1 MTGWTYGQG
10 WVSMALGYRLF
21 FRKFCSRSKQRVI
34 SFAGRIFFFF
44 FFALYE
50 QITIL
55 YEL

>member
-21 FRKFCSRSKQRVI
+21 FFRKFCSRSKQQVI
-34 SFAGRIFFFF
+34 YLAVRIFLFRPV
-44 FFALYE
+44 L
-50 QITIL
+50 TDCIL

>member
-34 SFAGRIFFFF
+34 YLAVRIFLFRSVR
-44 FFALYE
+44 
-50 QITIL
+50 TDCIL